1 MIDFRKKWRGVAF
14 LALFLGLESCV
25 DSKYDLDKDIDW
37 TINVGGDYLTVPVG
51 TTDTIFLSKIID
63 LEEDGMLGVD
73 GNHEYH
79 LTKKDVIEVEP
90 TSVSK
95 IQIEQVNTEM
105 SPVVVVGNE
114 GNGGFSFFSGKDVSA
129 EVSTSGTLETNVMG
143 IDEALKEL
151 GKITASE
158 PSLLTLTFE
167 FKKSGELEYDN
178 VLAEGLT
185 FVFPDFIQFEP
196 GQELL
201 RGNSLVLPEGYVLS
215 SNGSS
220 NCVELKV
227 AGYKFNDKAGTA
239 EAMKPVNGEL
249 LIKGMI
255 QAEGQVRT
263 TGVVS
268 GGVLSMTPKA
278 VLAPMEITRVVGVIQ
293 PEITVNETQIALTG
307 LPDFLKD
314 ENTRLDIANPVFL
327 FKAENSL
334 NTEIVL
340 DAVLTPE
347 RNGKNLSA
355 NQVVVNGLKLAPA
368 AEGETLIALSR
379 TGVSGVSGA
388 NDTQV
393 EDINKLIEIIPD
405 FIHVELKPRVE
416 NNQFY
421 EAELGIS
428 YELPSSYDVNVPLC
442 FERNLN
448 IAYKDSITELNKDLA
463 DLDKVDFRVANFIFT
478 AVNTVPLQ
486 LEAKPENV
494 VIKDRDGKII
504 ENIKVES
511 DGRHIAE
518 SKDGNEKVDSEFT
531 LKLTSKEPN
540 VLSRV
545 DCITFKVTAVPG
557 QATNVPLKDV
567 QWLKMTKIRL
577 NVPGGVKVD
586 LN

>member
-95 IQIEQVNTEM
+95 VQIGQVDTEM
-105 SPVVVVGNE
+105 TPVVVVDGV
-114 GNGGFSFFSGKDVSA
+114 GNGGSSLFPGVDFTA
-129 EVSTSGTLETNVMG
+129 EVRTSGILKTNVTG

-151 GKITASE
+151 GKISASE

-167 FKKSGELEYDN
+167 FEKGEGIEYDK
-178 VLAEGLT
+178 VLADELT
-185 FVFPDFIQFEP
+185 FIFPDFIQFEP

-220 NCVELKV
+220 NSVVLKV
-227 AGYKFNDKAGTA
+227 AGYSFNEKAGTA

-249 LIKGMI
+249 LISGVI
-255 QAEGQVRT
+255 RAEGQVVT
-263 TGVVS
+263 TGVVQ

-278 VLAPMEITRVVGVIQ
+278 VLAPMEINRVVGVIQ
-293 PEITVNETQIALTG
+293 PVITVEDTQIALTG

-314 ENTRLDIANPVFL
+314 ESTRLDIANPVFL

-334 NTEIVL
+334 NTEVVF

-347 RNGKNLSA
+347 RNGKDLSA
-355 NQVVVNGLKLAPA
+355 NQIVVNRLKLVPA

-388 NDTQV
+388 NDMQV
-393 EDINKLIEIIPD
+393 EEINKLIEIIPD
-405 FIHVELKPRVE
+405 FINVELKPRVE
-416 NNQFY
+416 NEQFY
-421 EAELGIS
+421 EAELGVN
-428 YELPSSYDVNVPLC
+428 YELPSSYDVDVPLC
-442 FERNLN
+442 FESNLN
-448 IAYKDSITELNKDLA
+448 IVYKDSITDLNKDLA

-478 AVNTVPLQ
+478 A
-486 LEAKPENV
+486 
-494 VIKDRDGKII
+494 
-504 ENIKVES
+504 
-511 DGRHIAE
+511 
-518 SKDGNEKVDSEFT
+518 
-531 LKLTSKEPN
+531 
-540 VLSRV
+540 
-545 DCITFKVTAVPG
+545 
-557 QATNVPLKDV
+557 
-567 QWLKMTKIRL
+567 LKMWKLKIEMER
-577 NVPGGVKVD
+577 
-586 LN
+586 